1 MADGRSYPF
10 PLIEIESVWC
20 DIFEVLNH
28 SLISNKRDT
37 DHPQLF
43 CVKVGCHIWKLF
55 SLFFWWLSAFF
66 FERFESQLA
75 VHKIGDVF
83 PTVA

>member
-43 CVKVGCHIWKLF
+43 CVKVGFHIWKLF
-55 SLFFWWLSAFF
+55 SLFLVVISIS

>member
-1 MADGRSYPF
+1 MADGRSDPF
-10 PLIEIESVWC
+10 PLLEIESVWC

-28 SLISNKRDT
+28 SLISNKRDI

-55 SLFFWWLSAFF
+55 SLFLVVISIF
-66 FERFESQLA
+66 FERFESQPA

-83 PTVA
+83 LTVA